1 MPARSVSDFEQAL
14 ERLKGRYQQIGEEL
28 RKARLEARAL
38 RKQAETA
45 RLARVI
51 IQEVGQQT
59 QAQLSYHLSDLISA
73 AMQDV
78 FDDPY
83 KLKVEFVVRRNKTEC
98 DLLFE
103 RDGQVFDPMSSSG
116 GGPLDVA
123 AFALRAAL
131 WSLAQ
136 PGSRN
141 VLLIDEPFRNLAS
154 ALHGRAARMMHE
166 ISAEFGLQIIMVSH
180 SPELIEGAD
189 RVFEV
194 IKEDGASYV
203 NQVEG

>member
-83 KLKVEFVVRRNKTEC
+83 KLKVEFVVRRNKT
-98 DLLFE
+98 
-103 RDGQVFDPMSSSG
+103 
-116 GGPLDVA
+116 
-123 AFALRAAL
+123 
-131 WSLAQ
+131 
-136 PGSRN
+136 
-141 VLLIDEPFRNLAS
+141 
-154 ALHGRAARMMHE
+154 
-166 ISAEFGLQIIMVSH
+166 
-180 SPELIEGAD
+180 
-189 RVFEV
+189 
-194 IKEDGASYV
+194 
-203 NQVEG
+203 